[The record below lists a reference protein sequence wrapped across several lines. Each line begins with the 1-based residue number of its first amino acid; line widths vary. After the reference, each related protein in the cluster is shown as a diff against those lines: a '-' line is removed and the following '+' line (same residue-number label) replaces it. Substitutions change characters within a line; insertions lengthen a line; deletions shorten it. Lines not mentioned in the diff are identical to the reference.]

1 MKIIFDE
8 AIGKFNDL
16 VFSLYMLENMN
27 LMHKI
32 INEYGIELDKDIARF
47 MENMGKWKGLDRE
60 KLRFFFHDYNKG
72 TQFVSIGGATLGYEE
87 HRIDNFNEVLM
98 DIEKKK
104 EEELIKNLIKVILH
118 SIIGNSNLVNEK
130 YKEICSSKRD
140 IIEYIKNLSYT
151 PEEKWNLFLFIDEPK
166 KYALELCNFLRLY
179 KPIFENYYKNLDK
192 IREKFNKYLKEKIE
206 EEGIEYL
213 NNLSKAIPYKQFE
226 NICIYPLYI
235 GFCSINYNMIDD
247 KNIFVGIGFKYE
259 DYVLRR
265 LKDTDEYDKYNL
277 ILKAISDKSKFSI
290 IKLLMERE
298 MYGMEIAERL
308 NLTTATI
315 SHHMSQLFLAEIVLM
330 DKQEGK
336 VYYKLNKETLKNTIK
351 YLNNQFKLD

>member
-27 LMHKI
+27 LMHEI
-32 INEYGIELDKDIARF
+32 TNEYGIELDKDIVRF
-47 MENMGKWKGLDRE
+47 IENVGKWTGLDRE
-60 KLRFFFHDYNKG
+60 KLRFFFHDYNNG
-72 TQFVSIGGATLGYEE
+72 TQLVSIGGATLGYEE
-87 HRIDNFNEVLM
+87 HRIDNFNQVLM
-98 DIEKKK
+98 DIEKKE
-104 EEELIKNLIKVILH
+104 EEELIKNLIKSILH

-130 YKEICSSKRD
+130 YKEICSNKRD
-140 IIEYIKNLSYT
+140 IIEYIKKLSYT

-166 KYALELCNFLRLY
+166 KYALELCSFLRLY
-179 KPIFENYYKNLDK
+179 RPIFEKYYKNLDK

-206 EEGIEYL
+206 VEGIEYL
-213 NNLSKAIPYKQFE
+213 NNLSKVIPYKQFE
-226 NICIYPLYI
+226 KIYIYPLYI
-235 GFCSINYNMIDD
+235 GFCSINYNMVDE
-247 KNIFVGIGFKYE
+247 KTIFLGIGFKYE
-259 DYVLRR
+259 GSVLKR
-265 LKDTDEYDKYNL
+265 LKDNDEYDKYNL
-277 ILKAISDKSKFSI
+277 ILKVISDKSKFNI

-298 MYGMEIAERL
+298 MYGMEIAEKL
-308 NLTTATI
+308 KLTTATV

-336 VYYKLNKETLKNTIK
+336 VYYKLNKETLKSTIK